1 MDLKKELIGL
11 RIFMANYHTE
21 IEKTYGENP
30 IKAILFRMGHK
41 PGDIIAD
48 EILKKY
54 DKSPSQPFE
63 VPTAAF
69 TLFENTI
76 TKLYDTEII
85 TQEEKD
91 DRYILKIRNVCAF
104 RNVIKSRTELEY
116 GGTLCEF
123 TVGYFETALKK
134 MTGMNVEY
142 QFQPAETTE
151 EYCIVNLVFWKKDS
165 SSSNSLTKEKQPIK
179 IITENKS

>member
-41 PGDIIAD
+41 PGDIVAD

-54 DKSPSQPFE
+54 DKTPSQPFD

-69 TLFENTI
+69 TLFQNTI

-85 TQEEKD
+85 SQEEKE

-104 RNVIKSRTELEY
+104 RNVIKSRTELEF
-116 GGTLCEF
+116 GSTLCEF
-123 TVGYFETALKK
+123 TLGYFETALKK

-142 QFQPAETTE
+142 QFQAAETTE
-151 EYCIVNLVFWKKDS
+151 DYCIVNLIFFKNSIDNS
-165 SSSNSLTKEKQPIK
+165 PSNNKEKQQIK
-179 IITENKS
+179 IITEKE